1 LHAAPSN
8 SKTATDLTTNSS
20 FCNFRT
26 FARGYLDWLNERM
39 YGPAPGAQPVGPKDR
54 TGSVFWLL
62 LIIPGGIIVVA
73 LLFPLFA
80 PALVAGMGA
89 AGTTAVMNASIGL
102 SVVSSLAF
110 VIGIPVLWA
119 RRFYRFSRH
128 CCLRGRELAAGTRAR
143 ARVR

>member
-1 LHAAPSN
+1 
-8 SKTATDLTTNSS
+8 
-20 FCNFRT
+20 
-26 FARGYLDWLNERM
+26 M
-39 YGPAPGAQPVGPKDR
+39 
-54 TGSVFWLL
+54 WLL

-89 AGTTAVMNASIGL
+89 AGTSAVMNVSIGL

-119 RRFYRFSRH
+119 RRFYRFSGH
-128 CCLRGRELAAGTRAR
+128 CCQRGRELAAGTRAR